1 LGSLQGRQYAEGLNV
16 TWLSAIASALAI
28 LQALAEYLRDR
39 KSIDDATA
47 AAILKGLRD
56 ADDAINRAKSARDL
70 VRADVSRNPGS
81 LMQDDGFRRP
91 D

>member
-1 LGSLQGRQYAEGLNV
+1 M

-39 KSIDDATA
+39 KTIDDATA

-70 VRADVSRNPGS
+70 VRADLSRDPDS
-81 LMQDDGFRRP
+81 ILRDDDGFKRR
-91 D
+91 DNERG